1 MASVLSPSAD
11 AASRSLSP
19 TGDPW
24 LLTPGP
30 LTTSPSVKAA
40 MAHDLGS
47 RDPAFIEQVVAVP
60 GADVEIAYMTAP
72 GHTLELIEYRGPAGR
87 GAVRPRPSDTGAT
100 HIAFNVDAIEAVVTA
115 VRAAGFTVLSD
126 PLQVTAGPNAGA
138 KVVYTQDPDGVTIEF
153 IQPPPHPASAP
164 GTEP

>member
-1 MASVLSPSAD
+1 MPDFSVLGTNH
-11 AASRSLSP
+11 
-19 TGDPW
+19 TGITVSNLDRAVAFYRDV
-24 LLTPGP
+24 LGFTLRDRGP
-30 LTTSPSVKAA
+30 
-40 MAHDLGS
+40 

-100 HIAFNVDAIEAVVTA
+100 HVAFNVDAIEAVVTA
-115 VRAAGFTVLSD
+115 VQAAGFTVLSE

-138 KVVYTQDPDGVTIEF
+138 KVVYTQDPDGVTLEF
-153 IQPPPHPASAP
+153 IQPPPRAASAP
-164 GTEP
+164 GTES